1 MSTIVLV
8 LFIISAVVLII
19 SVLLQTG
26 KGGLGEV
33 FGGGGEKALFGSK
46 GAGGFIVKVTI
57 GAAIAFIATSLFLSV
72 MSSKQARVRQPVP
85 IMPTTPVEPVQP
97 GTGSGTSALPIGAR

>member
-1 MSTIVLV
+1 MGTIALV

-26 KGGLGEV
+26 KGGLGEI

-57 GAAIAFIATSLFLSV
+57 GAAIAFIVTSLFLSV

-85 IMPTTPVEPVQP
+85 IMPTTPIEPVQP
-97 GTGSGTSALPIGAR
+97 GTVPGNSNLPAGTK